1 MRIQDTYLGGIC
13 VGGRGVGGHGVA
25 AEHEARRRALAGVA
39 AVAVRE
45 QTHGTVLS
53 SPFTVLCRA
62 VLYCTVLCTVARR
75 CARCGGRATTEQL
88 SPALPAHRGS
98 GWLGRH
104 IAVTSAAAVTGRS
117 HHTPHTT
124 HNTQHCTS
132 TLHITHYTLHH
143 TGHPIVNGMDI
154 VIAFELFLVL

>member
-1 MRIQDTYLGGIC
+1 M
-13 VGGRGVGGHGVA
+13 A

-62 VLYCTVLCTVARR
+62 VLCCTVLCTVARR

-117 HHTPHTT
+117 HHTQHTT
-124 HNTQHCTS
+124 
-132 TLHITHYTLHH
+132 LHIYITHYTLHH
-143 TGHPIVNGMDI
+143 TGHPIVNDMDI
-154 VIAFELFLVL
+154 AIAFELFLVSILLKFNDDIRIQQDTKSRY

>member
-1 MRIQDTYLGGIC
+1 MVKQACLLPYLHSSSQRHKVTMRIHDTYLGGIC

-53 SPFTVLCRA
+53 SPFTVLFRT
-62 VLYCTVLCTVARR
+62 VLYCVLRARR

-117 HHTPHTT
+117 HHTLHTT
-124 HNTQHCTS
+124 LYIYITQYTI
-132 TLHITHYTLHH
+132 HITS
-143 TGHPIVNGMDI
+143 
-154 VIAFELFLVL
+154 